1 VVIRNSLMAH
11 LRHEDTAGRGE
22 VPLYRGGNLTLCCG
36 VNGESGSG
44 PGGGVLDDAEAVTR
58 AQGGDLDAYED
69 LVARYTAAAH
79 RAAHLLG
86 ASDDAEDVVQEAF
99 VKAYRKLRWCR
110 SGAAFRP
117 WLLTIVANETRNLH
131 RSRRRRDALALRV
144 AARDAPPAAAPDD
157 PAAAA
162 LADERRAALVAAL
175 EGIDERDRDV
185 LVCRF
190 LLDLSEAD
198 TAAALGWPR
207 GTVKSR
213 TTRALHRLRS
223 RLDADLVSGVGG
235 SV

>member
-1 VVIRNSLMAH
+1 MS
-11 LRHEDTAGRGE
+11 
-22 VPLYRGGNLTLCCG
+22 
-36 VNGESGSG
+36 
-44 PGGGVLDDAEAVTR
+44 R
-58 AQGGDLDAYED
+58 AQGGDLDAYEE

-79 RAAHLLG
+79 RAAVLLG
-86 ASDDAEDVVQEAF
+86 AGGDAEDVVQEAF

-117 WLLTIVANETRNLH
+117 WLLTIVTNETRNLH
-131 RSRRRRDALALRV
+131 RSRRRRDALELRV
-144 AARDAPPAAAPDD
+144 AERDVPPASGSDD

-162 LADERRAALVAAL
+162 LAGERRAALVDAL
-175 EGIDERDRDV
+175 HALDDRDRDV

-213 TTRALHRLRS
+213 TARALHRLRS
-223 RLDADLVSGVGG
+223 RLEAGLVPGVGG
-235 SV
+235 GV